1 MGFNTDKSKKTFRLK
16 AGQIRSIVITA
27 LLSLLSITY
36 LYPLLWLTINS
47 LKTDMEM
54 FTDPWSVVPSFQL
67 SNYKT
72 AWISGKVG
80 TSFFNSVMVSL
91 ISVGVTII
99 VASMAAFALKRFKWK
114 LSGFVM
120 GVFLIGIMIPIHS
133 TLIPLFMAFNRIK
146 LLNSY
151 ISLML
156 PYVAFALPTS
166 IFILSGF
173 MATFPKEIEEA
184 AVIDGCSMK
193 GVFWRIIFP
202 LSKSSIATISIF
214 NFVTAWNELMFAL
227 IFMSDDNKMTLPVSL
242 TRFKGQYSTSWT
254 IQLAAVVIMV
264 LPSLITYFFLNDK
277 IIKSLTIGAVKG

>member
-193 GVFWRIIFP
+193 GVF
-202 LSKSSIATISIF
+202 
-214 NFVTAWNELMFAL
+214 
-227 IFMSDDNKMTLPVSL
+227 
-242 TRFKGQYSTSWT
+242 
-254 IQLAAVVIMV
+254 
-264 LPSLITYFFLNDK
+264 
-277 IIKSLTIGAVKG
+277 